1 MSKKAEPIWER
12 VSGERLAQK
21 QKEREEFFKSMPPR
35 TDYRLALKKEKPN
48 IELSDSLK
56 QELLYLEEQAMKNE
70 LAGKVALAQFFREM
84 KLVKMET
91 VYSKHQTKADF
102 SKWELFSLE
111 VWAKRY
117 QQTGEDVLAK
127 LFQAVHFLK
136 THYVNSGLNDLPEV
150 QTSNLQ
156 KALETYV
163 QAFPES
169 KEEVINEFDSIIYR
183 QWDQVDPK
191 YLSKLILGAS
201 KRGVF
206 RKGKFKIARELALP
220 FADKMKTES
229 PRITGKKIYEAFVAH
244 LKSKFPQE
252 DVPEISTFRL
262 WLRGKRAHIEELPQA
277 EFYLLAVAIEFFSR
291 TEPKKANEAIKELA
305 LIFFMQYDE
314 VDPSKISAKLNRDK
328 QLGKGNSDY
337 ENIRTLAK
345 KVAENLFKDNPDAS
359 LYDVDKALSF
369 YIQNNKTSI
378 QYDEIDYSLQVLSSW
393 IEWPKKKNTVY

>member
-1 MSKKAEPIWER
+1 MSKKAVPIWER

-21 QKEREEFFKSMPPR
+21 QKEYEEFFKSVPPR
-35 TDYRLALKKEKPN
+35 TEFRLALK
-48 IELSDSLK
+48 
-56 QELLYLEEQAMKNE
+56 EEMSSHHT
-70 LAGKVALAQFFREM
+70 GFEM
-84 KLVKMET
+84 PA
-91 VYSKHQTKADF
+91 KADF
-102 SKWELFSLE
+102 FEWELFTLE
-111 VWAKRY
+111 MWAKWY
-117 QQTGEDVLAK
+117 QQSEEDVFTK

-169 KEEVINEFDSIIYR
+169 KEEVINEFDNIIYR

-262 WLRGKRAHIEELPQA
+262 WLRGKRARIEELPQA
-277 EFYLLAVAIEFFSR
+277 EFHLLAVAIEFFSR
-291 TEPKKANEAIKELA
+291 TEPKQANEAIKELA

-314 VDPSKISAKLNRDK
+314 VDPSKISAKLNREK
-328 QLGKGNSDY
+328 ELGLSKPKYRSVRPLVKPFV
-337 ENIRTLAK
+337 EK
-345 KVAENLFKDNPDAS
+345 FMKDNPNAS
-359 LYDVDKALSF
+359 LPTISKAFHDHLINIGLSVSKGEDCYCNQTF
-369 YIQNNKTSI
+369 RN
-378 QYDEIDYSLQVLSSW
+378 W
-393 IEWPKKKNTVY
+393 IKWLKKKNSES